1 MKYKFLIIIIALIS
15 LNVNAQK
22 IKFKDKNLKSALIE
36 LGYDFNKN
44 NEIEIREIDTVAKIK
59 VNKKNI
65 KSLDDL
71 KFFKSLKIINVMT
84 NDISDLKVFYGNTTI
99 EELYVGE
106 NKLGEKLVIK
116 EMPNLQGLYA
126 FRNGLKELEFIGK
139 YDKLKSLYIQG
150 NPVENLN
157 LQNLPNLENLQLFEC
172 DDLKTINLYIG
183 TKLKQFFLLD
193 TKVINVLKKDM
204 FLYKLI
210 NNNSIWYL
218 LADEN
223 NQLKNFTFSKIDKFN
238 WEDELKKF
246 PPKKEG

>member
-15 LNVNAQK
+15 LNANAQK
-22 IKFKDKNLKSALIE
+22 IKFKDENLKSALIE

-44 NEIEIREIDTVAKIK
+44 NEIEISEIDTVAKIK

-71 KFFKSLKIINVMT
+71 KFFKSLKILNVMT
-84 NDISDLKVFYGNTTI
+84 NDISDLEVFCGNTTI

-139 YDKLKSLYIQG
+139 YEKLNSLYIQG

-172 DDLKTINLYIG
+172 DDLKTINFYIG

-193 TKVINVLKKDM
+193 TKVVNVLKKENTTTVY
-204 FLYKLI
+204 LEK
-210 NNNSIWYL
+210 NS
-218 LADEN
+218 DP
-223 NQLKNFTFSKIDKFN
+223 KNSPKIDSVKTAPVIRITKDMIIKAN
-238 WEDELKKF
+238 
-246 PPKKEG
+246 